1 MTLLSNKRVVL
12 FTLSSVTP
20 PNNHLTQLFRR
31 QIVVVLSLR
40 TNGAEHQHIMCGAS
54 TQHVRSIN
62 TTIEKGENNPHLP
75 PKQILLA
82 TNYLRGRLL
91 FIA

>member
-1 MTLLSNKRVVL
+1 MILLSNKRVVL
-12 FTLSSVTP
+12 FALGCITL

-31 QIVVVLSLR
+31 HIALVLSLR

-62 TTIEKGENNPHLP
+62 TTIEKGENYPYLP

-82 TNYLRGRLL
+82 TNYLRR
-91 FIA
+91 

>member
-1 MTLLSNKRVVL
+1 MILLSNKRVVL
-12 FTLSSVTP
+12 FALGNVTL

-31 QIVVVLSLR
+31 QIAVVLSLR
-40 TNGAEHQHIMCGAS
+40 TNGADHQHNMCGAS

-62 TTIEKGENNPHLP
+62 TTIEKGENDPYLP

-82 TNYLRGRLL
+82 TNYLRR
-91 FIA
+91 

>member
-12 FTLSSVTP
+12 FALGNVTL
-20 PNNHLTQLFRR
+20 PNNHLTLLFLR
-31 QIVVVLSLR
+31 QIAVVLSLR
-40 TNGAEHQHIMCGAS
+40 TNGADHQHIMCGPS
-54 TQHVRSIN
+54 THHVRSIN

-82 TNYLRGRLL
+82 TNYLRR
-91 FIA
+91 